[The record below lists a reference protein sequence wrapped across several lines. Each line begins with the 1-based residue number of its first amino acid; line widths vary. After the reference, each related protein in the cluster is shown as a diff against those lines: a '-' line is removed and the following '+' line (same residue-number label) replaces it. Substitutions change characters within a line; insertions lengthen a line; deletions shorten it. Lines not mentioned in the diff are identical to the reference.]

1 MQVSIPSDADDG
13 DGDDDEVVCTGY
25 CATNK
30 FIHARHDCLEFPIGA
45 SEPQSYCALCWC
57 ALCEVPVPECPEWLD
72 HCATTK
78 EQAAERRC
86 AAKAASVQARLS
98 STPRPPPPAPTS
110 HEAFLRADPRWHAMR
125 HTALRYLEQ
134 CGHDLEG
141 AMAAIAATHDV
152 TPGMAQSVLGAL
164 EAWGDVITL
173 EGDLWMRPGTD
184 IDEIP
189 PAMLHAAGMAPFP
202 PMLGGPIASQV
213 QMAQRQAAAAA
224 LAHALGL
231 QQPFPHGQPPGGR

>member
-1 MQVSIPSDADDG
+1 MADRILFQFPGQGSQAVGMGGSLAAAFPEARKVFEEVNDALGEDLFTLMQDG
-13 DGDDDEVVCTGY
+13 PEDELRLTRN
-25 CATNK
+25 AQ
-30 FIHARHDCLEFPIGA
+30 P
-45 SEPQSYCALCWC
+45 ALF
-57 ALCEVPVPECPEWLD
+57 
-72 HCATTK
+72 
-78 EQAAERRC
+78 
-86 AAKAASVQARLS
+86 AASMAGLAVLRKATGREIDTLTDFVAGHSLGEYSALAAAGTLSIADAARLLRLRGDS
-98 STPRPPPPAPTS
+98 MQSAVPA
-110 HEAFLRADPRWHAMR
+110 
-125 HTALRYLEQ
+125 
-134 CGHDLEG
+134 GEG